1 MTQPT
6 RNGAALAPTLR
17 RLLWDTTVSAEN
29 SDMPTYQYRCKK
41 CGKSFERSE
50 HIADHEKSHP
60 LCPKCSSKQV
70 EPVLADFYAK
80 TSKKS

>member
-1 MTQPT
+1 
-6 RNGAALAPTLR
+6 
-17 RLLWDTTVSAEN
+17 
-29 SDMPTYQYRCKK
+29 MPTYQYLCKK

-50 HIADHEKSHP
+50 HLAEHEKSHP
-60 LCPKCSSKQV
+60 LCPKCHSARV

>member
-1 MTQPT
+1 L
-6 RNGAALAPTLR
+6 NDAGVEHHGNFELR
-17 RLLWDTTVSAEN
+17 SSLVSVE
-29 SDMPTYQYRCKK
+29 DPGMPTYQYRCKK

-50 HIADHEKSHP
+50 HIAEHEKSHP
-60 LCPKCSSKQV
+60 LCPKCSSRQV